1 MSSTPSTPNKKVS
14 KILDKSPSKNS
25 NKIIFPDKE
34 KIDPNNIK
42 INIEIEAEEEIK
54 KNNKVKNSNIYDK
67 NIIKYDNNDKNDNN
81 KKDNNS
87 TSYNEK
93 SKKKSKLSDGANK
106 AKKKKV
112 KINDDVDIIQVECWK
127 QYNCDMSEINI
138 VKKNSKYKCCY
149 IM

>member
-54 KNNKVKNSNIYDK
+54 KNNKVKNSNIHDN
-67 NIIKYDNNDKNDNN
+67 NIIKYDNNDKKDNK
-81 KKDNNS
+81 KKDN
-87 TSYNEK
+87 K
-93 SKKKSKLSDGANK
+93 
-106 AKKKKV
+106 
-112 KINDDVDIIQVECWK
+112 
-127 QYNCDMSEINI
+127 
-138 VKKNSKYKCCY
+138 
-149 IM
+149 

>member
-1 MSSTPSTPNKKVS
+1 MS
-14 KILDKSPSKNS
+14 KILDKSTSKNS

-54 KNNKVKNSNIYDK
+54 KNNIKNSNVHDN
-67 NIIKYDNNDKNDNN
+67 NIIKYDNNH
-81 KKDNNS
+81 KKDNNQKDNS
-87 TSYNEK
+87 SISNNEK

-106 AKKKKV
+106 VKKKKV
-112 KINDDVDIIQVECWK
+112 KINDNIDIIQVECWK